1 MAKLFWMEFRSRLR
15 DERGDWSVMWRR
27 LIAIAGTLTALSAL
41 NLSAQISLYTT
52 VDQALRSSTSV
63 RIATSDVQRAVATL
77 SESKDVFVPNFVVG
91 SSVGP
96 PSYGFPL
103 GQPSLVTVQTQS
115 LIFTFSQMDYVRAA
129 RAGLESAKLSL
140 ADAREQVIHDAALD
154 YIQLDY
160 DGRAIAVLD
169 DENGA
174 ASRLAIIEQ
183 QRLDAGVGTR
193 EDLLR
198 ARLVSAQLRLKRLHI
213 QDDVEMLRQ
222 RLSHL
227 TGMPAESFVSVPT
240 SIPAMPDLSG
250 ESSYSPVITLTSM
263 NSDGVRS
270 AYANALSHQ
279 YQAFG
284 DSRQNYRPQ
293 IAFGAEYSRFAE
305 FNNYQEYYLHFQHNN
320 FGAGLQ
326 IKLPFFDAGAKAKG
340 RESIAEAAHATAQAD
355 QARDQSSENI
365 MLLEKG
371 LAELGAQKDIA
382 EIQSELAKSQLEAVL
397 TQLSSSVAT
406 PGATP
411 LTPREEQQAR
421 IEERR
426 RYQEMLDADF
436 EVTKTQLGLLRATGR
451 IEQWFKASNLP

>member
-1 MAKLFWMEFRSRLR
+1 MK
-15 DERGDWSVMWRR
+15 WRR
-27 LIAIAGTLTALSAL
+27 ISATVAALAALFPVSAL
-41 NLSAQISLYTT
+41 AQISLYTT

-63 RIATSDVQRAVATL
+63 RIATADVQRAVAQL
-77 SESKDVFVPNFVVG
+77 SQTKDVFVPNFVVG

-103 GQPSLVTVQTQS
+103 GQPSIVTVQTQS

-129 RAGLESAKLSL
+129 RAGLESAKLAL
-140 ADAREQVIHDAALD
+140 ADARQQVILDAALD

-160 DGRAIAVLD
+160 DGRAMAVLD

-183 QRLDAGVGTR
+183 QRLDAGLGTR

-213 QDDVEMLRQ
+213 QDDVDMLRQ

-227 TGMPAESFVSVPT
+227 TGLPAESFVSIAA

-250 ESSYSPVITLTSM
+250 ESSYNPVISMTSM

-270 AYANALSHQ
+270 AYANALSHR

-326 IKLPFFDAGAKAKG
+326 IKFPLFDASAKAKG
-340 RESIAEAAHATAQAD
+340 RESTAESARATAQAD

-365 MLLEKG
+365 MLLVKN
-371 LAELGAQKDIA
+371 LTELDAQKEVA
-382 EIQSELAKSQLEAVL
+382 EIQSELAKAQLESVL
-397 TQLSSSVAT
+397 TQLSSAVAT

-426 RYQEMLDADF
+426 RYQEMLDANF
-436 EVTKTQLGLLRATGR
+436 EVTKTQLDLLRATGG
-451 IEQWFKASNLP
+451 IEAWYRASNQP

>member
-1 MAKLFWMEFRSRLR
+1 MEFPSRSR
-15 DERGDWSVMWRR
+15 DERGDFSVKGRR
-27 LIAIAGTLTALSAL
+27 LLAITAALAAVSPLSAHG
-41 NLSAQISLYTT
+41 QISLYTT

-63 RIATSDVQRAVATL
+63 RSATADVQRAVASL
-77 SESKDVFVPNFVVG
+77 SEAKDVFVPNFVVG

-103 GQPSLVTVQTQS
+103 GQPSIVTVQTQS

-129 RAGLESAKLSL
+129 RAGVESAKLAL
-140 ADAREQVIHDAALD
+140 ADARQQVILDASLD

-160 DGRAIAVLD
+160 DSRAMGVLD
-169 DENGA
+169 EENGA

-183 QRLDAGVGTR
+183 QRLDAEVGTR
-193 EDLLR
+193 EDVLR
-198 ARLVSAQLRLKRLHI
+198 ARLVSAQLRLKRLHV
-213 QDDVEMLRQ
+213 QDDVDMLRQ

-227 TGMPAESFVSVPT
+227 TGLPTESFVSIPA
-240 SIPAMPDLSG
+240 SIPAMPDLGG
-250 ESSYSPVITLTSM
+250 ESSYSPVLTMTSM
-263 NSDGVRS
+263 NAAGVRS
-270 AYANALSHQ
+270 AYANALSHR

-326 IKLPFFDAGAKAKG
+326 IKFPLFDASAKAKG
-340 RESIAEAAHATAQAD
+340 RESVAEAAHATAQAD
-355 QARDQSSENI
+355 QARDQNSENI
-365 MLLEKG
+365 MLLEKN
-371 LAELGAQKDIA
+371 LAELGAQKEIA
-382 EIQSELAKSQLEAVL
+382 EIQSELAKAQLEAVL
-397 TQLSSSVAT
+397 TQLNSAVAT
-406 PGATP
+406 PGGTP

-426 RYQEMLDADF
+426 RYQEMLDANF
-436 EVTKTQLGLLRATGR
+436 EVTKTELSLLRATGG
-451 IEQWFKASNLP
+451 IEGWFKASSQP